1 MLLRVYTQNIDG
13 LEERAGVSPRKVGK
27 VFLLFVVLYVGVET
41 S

>member
-27 VFLLFVVLYVGVET
+27 EGSSVACTF
-41 S
+41 